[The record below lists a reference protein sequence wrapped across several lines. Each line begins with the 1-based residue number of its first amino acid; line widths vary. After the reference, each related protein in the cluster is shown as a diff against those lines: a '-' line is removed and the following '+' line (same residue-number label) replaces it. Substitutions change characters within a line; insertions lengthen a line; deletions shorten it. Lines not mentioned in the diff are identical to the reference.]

1 MLEVIRGYAFAVAA
15 VGALAGAS
23 FGADAQAAE
32 NAVDVRSV
40 TVRYTDLNLNT
51 AAGVDAL
58 YARLRDAASAVCSHH
73 AGRGLADVVAWR
85 DCYRQA
91 LSAAVN
97 SVQSRALQTL
107 HRRGAGDTAS

>member
-1 MLEVIRGYAFAVAA
+1 MLELIKGYALAVAA
-15 VGALAGAS
+15 VGTLAGAS
-23 FGADAQAAE
+23 FGADAHAAQ

-58 YARLRDAASAVCSHH
+58 YARLRDAANAVCGHH
-73 AGRGLADVVAWR
+73 AGRALVDVVARR
-85 DCYRQA
+85 DCYGQA

-97 SVQSRALQTL
+97 SVQSSTLQTL
-107 HRRGAGDTAS
+107 HRRATGDAAS